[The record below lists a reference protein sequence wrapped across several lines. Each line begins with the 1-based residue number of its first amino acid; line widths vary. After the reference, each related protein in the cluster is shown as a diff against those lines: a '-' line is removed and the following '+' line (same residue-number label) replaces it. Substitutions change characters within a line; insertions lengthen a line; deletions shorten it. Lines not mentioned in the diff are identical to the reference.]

1 MKLTDKVDSL
11 RERIL
16 VFGGPKS
23 GKTKLVAGLSE
34 KFNLWYFDLENGY
47 KTLRSLPQSWQERIN
62 LFSIPDTKVFPIAIE
77 TALKVVAGNPVDFC
91 QEHGKVACLL
101 CKKAGKP
108 FEHVEFNT
116 LGEQDIVVWDS
127 CTQLSLSAMSHI
139 KKEDDD
145 LEKPSWDD
153 YAKQGYLLDRFLSQC
168 QQAKYNLVVI
178 THEVEAELENGGK
191 KLVPV
196 AGTREFSR
204 NTAKYFDHIVY
215 CELKNKDHKF
225 GSATSYAMSVLTGSR
240 SDVAIEKLD
249 KPSLIPFFEH
259 KVAQQQKE
267 QTAPRLFP
275 LASPSEAAAV
285 QTIHTEKFTAED
297 VLKRNAEQEK
307 AANLRTH
314 LDTLDKAF
322 ILESPIKQES
332 FQDKLARVKRER
344 EVETKKG

>member
-23 GKTKLVAGLSE
+23 GKTKLVAGLAE
-34 KFNLWYFDLENGY
+34 KYNLWYFDLENGY

-77 TALKVVAGNPVDFC
+77 TALKIVPGRPIDFC

-101 CKKAGKP
+101 CKKSEKP
-108 FEHVEFNT
+108 YEHVELNA
-116 LGEQDIVVWDS
+116 LGDQDIVVWDS

-145 LEKPSWDD
+145 LAKPSWDD

-204 NTAKYFDHIVY
+204 NTAKYFDHVVY
-215 CELKNKDHKF
+215 CELRNKDHKF

-259 KVAQQQKE
+259 KVVQQQKE
-267 QTAPRLFP
+267 QTVPKLVAVGAVDAIISSTLTT
-275 LASPSEAAAV
+275 PSEAGAV
-285 QTIHTEKFTAED
+285 QTAQQSEIFVTDNVFKKITEP
-297 VLKRNAEQEK
+297 V
-307 AANLRTH
+307 
-314 LDTLDKAF
+314 
-322 ILESPIKQES
+322 PPQES
-332 FQDKLARVKRER
+332 FQDKLARVKRDR
-344 EVETKKG
+344 EAQTKKG